1 MARTES
7 SSRHPVALATGAVAG
22 AALAYFVPSVL
33 VLATFWNE
41 PPESLPGRLC
51 RWRASTARPEV
62 GLTFDDGPSTD
73 TGQTLDVLD
82 ELDLRAT
89 FFVLG
94 TQMRSH
100 PDTVAE
106 IAARGHEVACHGFE
120 HRHHLY
126 SSPRTIRRDLAAA
139 VQVHRDI
146 LGRPPRFYRPTYGQL
161 CAATLVEAR
170 RHGMEVVLWSRW
182 GKEFAESEPESV
194 LRRLEPGLVPGA
206 ILLLHDN
213 DVSCRAGTG
222 DLTRTVLAP
231 LATSLREKALTSVTL
246 EQLLPRP
253 ASEAQRLTAKSG
265 AA

>member
-1 MARTES
+1 MARAES
-7 SSRHPVALATGAVAG
+7 TSRHPAALTTGAVAG
-22 AALAYFVPSVL
+22 AALGYFLPSVL
-33 VLATFWNE
+33 VLPTFWKE

-51 RWRASTARPEV
+51 RWRAPSARPEV

-73 TGQTLDVLD
+73 TDRTLDVLD
-82 ELDLRAT
+82 ELGMRAT

-94 TQMRSH
+94 SQMRAH
-100 PDTVAE
+100 PDTVVA

-126 SSPRTIRRDLAAA
+126 SSPRAIRQDLADA
-139 VQVHRDI
+139 VQTHRDI

-161 CAATLVEAR
+161 CAATMVEAR
-170 RHGMEVVLWSRW
+170 RHQMEVVLWSRW
-182 GKEFAESEPESV
+182 GKEFVESEPEPV
-194 LRRLEPGLVPGA
+194 LRRLEPGLLPGA

-222 DLTRTVLAP
+222 DLTRSVLGP
-231 LATSLREKALTSVTL
+231 LASSLRTKGLTSVTL

-253 ASEAQRLTAKSG
+253 TSSSRAS
-265 AA
+265 